1 MTKALFSIIFN
12 VSKERGIKKW
22 NVLIAME
29 SAEHTLNALN
39 VERENKMEKKN
50 VPQRIKDIAKELE
63 ELSAEV
69 WRDRH
74 SNEDWRKSLAKD
86 LSDELF
92 SIQSKLNYTCLW
104 KAQDLYD
111 E

>member
-1 MTKALFSIIFN
+1 
-12 VSKERGIKKW
+12 
-22 NVLIAME
+22 
-29 SAEHTLNALN
+29 
-39 VERENKMEKKN
+39 MEKKS

-74 SNEDWRKSLAKD
+74 SEEDWRKGLAKD

-92 SIQSKLNYTCLW
+92 SI
-104 KAQDLYD
+104 
-111 E
+111 

>member
-1 MTKALFSIIFN
+1 
-12 VSKERGIKKW
+12 
-22 NVLIAME
+22 ME
-29 SAEHTLNALN
+29 SAEHMLNALN
-39 VERENKMEKKN
+39 AERGIKMEKKN

-74 SNEDWRKSLAKD
+74 SDEDWRKGLAKE

>member
-1 MTKALFSIIFN
+1 
-12 VSKERGIKKW
+12 
-22 NVLIAME
+22 
-29 SAEHTLNALN
+29 
-39 VERENKMEKKN
+39 MEKKS
-50 VPQRIKDIAKELE
+50 VSQRIKDIAKELE

-74 SNEDWRKSLAKD
+74 SEEDWRKGLAKD